1 MSSQPASTATDS
13 FGLPAELR
21 FSGVVAAS
29 WRLYRAHFRALISLY
44 VAIFLPLA
52 FLRVG
57 IQMLL
62 RLTASA
68 MAAQVI
74 LTLTSIVLVAL
85 AGSFALHCATVILA
99 DGISGRVTSSGAS
112 AGSLRGQFRDLVSAG
127 LLVGM
132 LSIAALLLPFGPLG
146 SMVVVPMLLGPPVL
160 AHILAV
166 EGKSFPEA
174 VVRARMLLGGNWGR
188 TLITLLNI
196 AFVLGIL
203 QLVLL
208 SFSVALLAGVG
219 GLALV
224 LLTFLQTLIAAIA
237 LPYLAAAALVSY
249 LDLRV
254 RNEDLNWAGLAAER
268 SSALGRISVSPQ

>member
-1 MSSQPASTATDS
+1 MRSEPASTGTDA

-21 FSGVVAAS
+21 FSGVVTAS
-29 WRLYRAHFRALISLY
+29 WRLYRTHFGALIRLY
-44 VAIFLPLA
+44 LAIFLPLA

-57 IQMLL
+57 IQVLL
-62 RLTASA
+62 RLTTSA
-68 MAAQVI
+68 LAAQVI

-99 DGISGRVTSSGAS
+99 DGVSGRAISAGAA
-112 AGSLRGQFRDLVSAG
+112 AGSLRGRSRDLVSAG

-132 LSIAALLLPFGPLG
+132 LSIAALFLPFGPLG
-146 SMVVVPMLLGPPVL
+146 SMVIVPMLLGPPVL
-160 AHILAV
+160 AHVIAG

-174 VVRARMLLGGNWGR
+174 VARARMLLKGNWGR
-188 TLITLLNI
+188 VLVTLLNV

-208 SFSVALLAGVG
+208 SLSVALLAGAG
-219 GLALV
+219 GLALL
-224 LLTFLQTLIAAIA
+224 LLTLIQTLIAAIA
-237 LPYLAAAALVSY
+237 LPYLAATAFVAY

-254 RNEDLNWAGLAAER
+254 RNEDLDWAGLAAER
-268 SSALGRISVSPQ
+268 AGAPSPQPG